1 MATKKNK
8 FGESASST
16 VGLLQRQGGVTPD
29 TQPEPEPGKAS
40 GKARSV
46 MPGVDSTLSPT
57 KGAPKAARP
66 SGKSGERAE
75 GAPKE

>member
-1 MATKKNK
+1 MAKQPK
-8 FGESASST
+8 FGEHSGST
-16 VGLLQRQGGVTPD
+16 VGMLERNAGTTPD